1 MSSHP
6 ITRNWHRRPTRAA
19 LAAVV
24 CLLTLLIGDV
34 AAPARGAAAAGPQG
48 TIVFQAGAG
57 RITGLAADGKRVA
70 LLVLKGCRRVVVW
83 EAASSGRAARVTSVC
98 SVDLPIDTTDIALA
112 GTRVAWLETVGQNVI
127 YTTVKT
133 ATLAHRKPVGI
144 AEGYATPD
152 RNPVGTVAGNLAGD
166 GVLLA
171 FTLDQRCDAFGNG
184 NGVACPPGRADGAI
198 VAATV
203 WRIGGSGRCPGSL
216 GSGRPVGCT
225 VVAKADGELSV
236 LAVDT
241 GRVAVRTKSGVRLLT
256 ESGRVLRD
264 FTVKASAAALSGK
277 RLAVRRADAVEVYE
291 TGSGQV
297 TGRFPVAK
305 GVRLE
310 DLEGDILVTASGAAV
325 TLRSLAN
332 GRTITIRTRGTARA
346 QLESPGLFVAGA
358 HRVTFT
364 PMRAVL
370 RRLGG

>member
-1 MSSHP
+1 VSSHP
-6 ITRNWHRRPTRAA
+6 IRRNWQRRPPSVA
-19 LAAVV
+19 LAATI
-24 CLLTLLIGDV
+24 CLVALLLGDI
-34 AAPARGAAAAGPQG
+34 AGSARGAAAAGPQG

-83 EAASSGRAARVTSVC
+83 EASSGRAARVTSVC

-216 GSGRPVGCT
+216 GSGRPAGCT
-225 VVAKADGELSV
+225 VVAKADGELSI

-277 RLAVRRADAVEVYE
+277 RLAVRRADAVEVYDA
-291 TGSGQV
+291 GSGQL
-297 TGRFPVAK
+297 TARFPVAK

-310 DLEGDILVTASGAAV
+310 DLEGDILATASGTAV
-325 TLRSLAN
+325 TLRSLGN
-332 GRTITIRTRGTARA
+332 GRTITIRTRGIARA
-346 QLESPGLFVAGA
+346 QLEPPGLFVAGA

-364 PMRAVL
+364 PMSTVL
-370 RRLGG
+370 RRLGS